1 MRRREF
7 IALLGG
13 AAAAAPLAARAQ
25 PTMPVIGFL
34 HSGSPDANANRVAR
48 FRKGLSD
55 AGFVEGRNVAIEFR
69 WALGQYD
76 RLPEMAADLVRRHVA
91 VIATLSSSRATVVA
105 KAATSTIPIFF
116 LTADNPVELGLV
128 ASLSRPGGNMTGIAS
143 QNVELVEKRLGL
155 LHEIAPQSAV
165 TALVNPSNAN
175 GEMIAKILKATAR
188 TLGFELHVLE
198 ASTDAEIELAYRA
211 LVSGSALLI
220 ATDPFFFS
228 RRALLI
234 ALSARH
240 AVPTIYDN
248 KEFADGGGLMSYG
261 TDIGSNWELAGLYV
275 SRILKGEK
283 PADIPVMQPTKF
295 DFVLNLKTAKTL
307 GLAVPSTLLATA
319 DEVIE

>member
-1 MRRREF
+1 
-7 IALLGG
+7 
-13 AAAAAPLAARAQ
+13 
-25 PTMPVIGFL
+25 
-34 HSGSPDANANRVAR
+34 
-48 FRKGLSD
+48 
-55 AGFVEGRNVAIEFR
+55 
-69 WALGQYD
+69 
-76 RLPEMAADLVRRHVA
+76 
-91 VIATLSSSRATVVA
+91 
-105 KAATSTIPIFF
+105 
-116 LTADNPVELGLV
+116 
-128 ASLSRPGGNMTGIAS
+128 
-143 QNVELVEKRLGL
+143 VELVEKRLGL

-165 TALVNPSNAN
+165 AALVNPGNPNA
-175 GEMIAKILKATAR
+175 ETIAKILKATAG

-198 ASTDAEIELAYRA
+198 ASTDGEIEAAYLA
-211 LVSGSALLI
+211 LTPGSALLV

-240 AVPTIYDN
+240 AVATIYDN

-295 DFVLNLKTAKTL
+295 EFVLNLKTAKAL
-307 GLAVPSTLLATA
+307 GLTVPPMLLATA